1 MKFSATVLLLVS
13 LLVSCNS
20 VALAGGYIEYSPP
33 QEKVADKILPADTAM
48 PSPPVERIIERTVV
62 EKAPAKPAP
71 AQGLALGFH
80 GNYPTITFVGTDLE
94 IEAGYTS
101 RFSDASAVLRGAGV
115 AWASEDRYTL
125 IKAGLAVFPGA
136 IPTWGIYG
144 ELEQFL
150 TPTVSISG
158 ALYPIKSGSGQ
169 SIWGDAI
176 VSGRVYL

>member
-1 MKFSATVLLLVS
+1 MKFSVLLLVS
-13 LLVSCNS
+13 LLVFCNS
-20 VALAGGYIEYSPP
+20 VALAGGFVDVRHTSRKIPVERVLPP
-33 QEKVADKILPADTAM
+33 DTAM
-48 PSPPVERIIERTVV
+48 PSPPIERTIERVV

-80 GNYPTITFVGTDLE
+80 GNYPTVTFVGTDLE

-125 IKAGLAVFPGA
+125 IKAGLAVFPGNGPA
-136 IPTWGIYG
+136 WGVYG

-158 ALYPIKSGSGQ
+158 ALYPIKSGNGQ
-169 SIWGDAI
+169 TIWGDAI